1 MNTTVKFL
9 RVIGVRANDRE
20 SYSAILGDTG
30 LTCTD
35 TLICRLTQV
44 DTKGRQTTLG

>member
-30 LTCTD
+30 LTC
-35 TLICRLTQV
+35 INAV
-44 DTKGRQTTLG
+44 